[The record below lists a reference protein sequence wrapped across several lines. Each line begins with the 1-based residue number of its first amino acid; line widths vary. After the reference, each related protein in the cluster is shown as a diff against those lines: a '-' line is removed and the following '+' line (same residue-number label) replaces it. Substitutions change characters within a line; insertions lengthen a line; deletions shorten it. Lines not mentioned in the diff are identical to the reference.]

1 MNSEFGKLFF
11 LTLTGLVLRLRGV
24 VRVDDGAK
32 LHSDSGVADTL
43 RLRVG
48 PVLANLQGLLRNVLA
63 LRKILGMRCLVKIF
77 A

>member
-1 MNSEFGKLFF
+1 M
-11 LTLTGLVLRLRGV
+11 LRLRGV

-48 PVLANLQGLLRNVLA
+48 PVLAKLQGLLGNVLA
-63 LRKILGMRCLVKIF
+63 LCKTLGIRCLKKVASSIVHEQLKKKYTPG
-77 A
+77 

>member
-1 MNSEFGKLFF
+1 M
-11 LTLTGLVLRLRGV
+11 LRLRGV

-48 PVLANLQGLLRNVLA
+48 PVLAKLLYVLLGNAGNVLA
-63 LRKILGMRCLVKIF
+63 LCKTLGIRCLKKSS
-77 A
+77 

>member
-1 MNSEFGKLFF
+1 MGNYLFP
-11 LTLTGLVLRLRGV
+11 LTGLVLRLRGV

-48 PVLANLQGLLRNVLA
+48 PVLAKLQGLLRNVLA
-63 LRKILGMRCLVKIF
+63 LCKTLGMRCLNYF
-77 A
+77 S

>member
-1 MNSEFGKLFF
+1 M
-11 LTLTGLVLRLRGV
+11 LRLRGV

-48 PVLANLQGLLRNVLA
+48 PVLAKLQGLLGNVLA
-63 LRKILGMRCLVKIF
+63 LCKTLGMRCLKISSCSVVHEQLKKKYTPG
-77 A
+77 